1 MVQMF
6 AWQDFPGVVDGFC
19 DSDWAGDRGDRKSTS
34 GGVLQIGMRTL
45 KIVALSS
52 GEAEFYAMVKGCAQA
67 KGLCSIL
74 RDLGF
79 DAQMHPQLS
88 GWRTDNDI
96 DVQYLWIQNEV
107 ANGTVHTRKD
117 ETTSNPADL
126 FTKCLPCH
134 IIESHLASL
143 HMYTRS
149 PRSDSSLKLHA
160 WRSDRAYGRHA
171 LRHFSE
177 GECEDMITVLLSKLP
192 ACVRLWR
199 VPKLL
204 AASARGFKTPD
215 GQQ

>member
-1 MVQMF
+1 
-6 AWQDFPGVVDGFC
+6 
-19 DSDWAGDRGDRKSTS
+19 
-34 GGVLQIGMRTL
+34 
-45 KIVALSS
+45 
-52 GEAEFYAMVKGCAQA
+52 MVKGCAQA

-134 IIESHLASL
+134 IIESHLA
-143 HMYTRS
+143 YTRR

-160 WRSDRAYGRHA
+160 
-171 LRHFSE
+171 
-177 GECEDMITVLLSKLP
+177 
-192 ACVRLWR
+192 
-199 VPKLL
+199 
-204 AASARGFKTPD
+204 
-215 GQQ
+215 